1 MKLVF
6 IHGPVASGKL
16 TIAKE
21 LGRMTGYAVFHNH
34 LVVDAVAAVFPFGT
48 EQFVRLREKMWL
60 DVMREAAMAKRSL
73 IFTFAPEP
81 TVVEGFDRR
90 VVESVSAAGGS
101 THFVQL
107 TVPAVV
113 QEERLTAPSRAAF
126 GKLQSVDVLRE
137 LRTQFEASERAMPKG
152 EIVMIPPLSAL
163 QRPRARLPKHWV
175 CHFPRDRW
183 RLRQSCAFAGL
194 GESLWCSGRQP
205 RLRCEPFLSPTP
217 PSQSNPNSAPRPRE
231 VSQRAG
237 ALVPMVASGDHD
249 RIFGVVGLRDDEL
262 AGVAVCLAVAEA
274 SGSVSRK
281 PL

>member
-1 MKLVF
+1 MTPALQEAAKGPRSYDRPQSEVDSRRQAIIDRYRPEPDFRVAGLLTIFSSMKLVF

-90 VVESVSAAGGS
+90 VVGSVSAAGGS

-107 TVPAVV
+107 TVPAAV
-113 QEERLTAPSRAAF
+113 QEERLMAPSRAAF
-126 GKLQSVDVLRE
+126 GKLQSVDLLRE
-137 LRTQFEASERAMPKG
+137 LRPQFEASERAMPKG
-152 EIVMIPPLSAL
+152 KLVIDTSALGPAEAARTIAETLGLPLS
-163 QRPRARLPKHWV
+163 
-175 CHFPRDRW
+175 
-183 RLRQSCAFAGL
+183 S
-194 GESLWCSGRQP
+194 
-205 RLRCEPFLSPTP
+205 
-217 PSQSNPNSAPRPRE
+217 
-231 VSQRAG
+231 
-237 ALVPMVASGDHD
+237 
-249 RIFGVVGLRDDEL
+249 
-262 AGVAVCLAVAEA
+262 
-274 SGSVSRK
+274 
-281 PL
+281 

>member
-6 IHGPVASGKL
+6 VHGPVASGKL

-60 DVMREAAMAKRSL
+60 DMMREAAMAKRSL

-90 VVESVSAAGGS
+90 VVESVRAAGGS

-107 TVPAVV
+107 TVPAAV

-126 GKLQSVDVLRE
+126 GKLQSVDLLRE
-137 LRTQFEASERAMPKG
+137 LRTQFEASERLMPKA
-152 EIVMIPPLSAL
+152 EVVIDTSAL
-163 QRPRARLPKHWV
+163 GPAEAARAIAETLGLP
-175 CHFPRDRW
+175 
-183 RLRQSCAFAGL
+183 LL
-194 GESLWCSGRQP
+194 
-205 RLRCEPFLSPTP
+205 PTP
-217 PSQSNPNSAPRPRE
+217 
-231 VSQRAG
+231 
-237 ALVPMVASGDHD
+237 H
-249 RIFGVVGLRDDEL
+249 
-262 AGVAVCLAVAEA
+262 
-274 SGSVSRK
+274 
-281 PL
+281 